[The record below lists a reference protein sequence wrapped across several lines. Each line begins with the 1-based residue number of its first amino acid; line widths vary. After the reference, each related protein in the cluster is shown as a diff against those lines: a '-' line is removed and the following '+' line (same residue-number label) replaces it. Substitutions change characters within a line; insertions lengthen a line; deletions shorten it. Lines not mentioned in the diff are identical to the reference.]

1 MPIRNSGGDFGELH
15 VKLIVTFPVSLSANQ
30 IDLVKKIFPI
40 DEQESPNSEQA
51 EKVESDDDDKDEL

>member
-15 VKLIVTFPVSLSANQ
+15 VKLIVTFPASLSANQ

-40 DEQESPNSEQA
+40 DEQESPNFSQECYSQ
-51 EKVESDDDDKDEL
+51 SFGR

>member
-15 VKLIVTFPVSLSANQ
+15 VKLIVTFPASLSANQ

>member
-15 VKLIVTFPVSLSANQ
+15 VKLIVTFPASLSANQ

-51 EKVESDDDDKDEL
+51 EKVESDEDDKDEL